1 LTKNN
6 GEKLASK
13 PIFQRRL
20 AGKSIRISLRIGAIP
35 LIFAKGRLEF
45 QIFLPRPAG
54 DRPVSF

>member
-1 LTKNN
+1 LVKIK

-20 AGKSIRISLRIGAIP
+20 AWKSIRISMRIRAIP

-45 QIFLPRPAG
+45 QIFLPRPAE
-54 DRPVSF
+54 DRPISF